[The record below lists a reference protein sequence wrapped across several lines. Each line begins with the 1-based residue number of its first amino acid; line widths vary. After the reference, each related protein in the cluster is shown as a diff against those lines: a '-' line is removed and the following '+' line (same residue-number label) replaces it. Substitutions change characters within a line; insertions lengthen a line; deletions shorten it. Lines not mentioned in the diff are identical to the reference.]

1 MFKNYL
7 KIAWR
12 NLTRRKGHAFINIGG
27 LAIGISVC
35 LLIFI
40 IVQFELSFD
49 NYHEKKDRIYRVL
62 TEYHHSNTDVFYG
75 VATPYALPEGIK
87 KALPQ
92 LEKVAAFYSEDDSQI
107 LVVDEFGLTTNKF
120 KEKEG
125 VFISEPSLF
134 DIFDFKWLAGNAS
147 SLQNPNTVVITKETA
162 VKYFGSWEAAMGRTL
177 KWNNKE
183 LLKITGVLD
192 TIPKNTDLH
201 IKLLISYGT
210 GYTSEILNSSDWNGT
225 DSSFGC
231 FVLLPKNVSIASVNA
246 QLKVLSK
253 DNKLNDNEDIHV
265 LQPLTEI
272 HFDTESGNFSNR
284 SISRERINVLWLV
297 AAFILLIACVNFI
310 NLSTALAV
318 NRSKEIGIRKVVGSN
333 RWHLRVQFLTETFVI
348 VLLSVLLA
356 LVMTFLFL
364 NRIGDLIDLPLTI
377 RTIQTTEMIW
387 FLVAITIVVT
397 LLAGLYPSSVLA
409 KFNPINTLKSKVSI
423 TGPSGISLRRSL
435 VVFQFIIAQALII
448 GTIVVVRQ
456 MDFFSYQPL
465 GFEKDALVN
474 ISIPKDSTATTK
486 IDYLRNALGSINGVK
501 NVSFSRG
508 TPMEQGNSWGK
519 FTFNKSTQ
527 ENDFYSV
534 RKRIDHEFLNTYQL
548 ELAAGRNFVA
558 LDDVL
563 EFMIN
568 EKLAEKLG
576 MTNPEEALN
585 KEIDLGDVKGLV
597 VGVVKDF
604 QERSL
609 KENIAGVFMFPQKSR
624 YDLAGIKLESKK
636 ALSTIKNIE
645 ELWNDTFPNYVFEYN
660 FLDDKIAGYYEQER
674 RLSHLYKI
682 AASIAI
688 FLSCLG
694 LFGLASFMI
703 MQRIKEAGVR
713 KVLGATKNNIVYLF
727 SKEFIILIVIA
738 FCIAAPLAWYFM
750 DQWLEEYTYHINI
763 SWSVFVM
770 SGMGTM
776 LIALA
781 TVGYQAIK
789 VANENPVKSLQ
800 TE

>member
-12 NLTRRKGHAFINIGG
+12 NLTHRKGHAFINIGG

-49 NYHEKKDRIYRVL
+49 NYHKKEDRIYRVL

-87 KALPQ
+87 KSLPQ

-107 LVVDEFGLTTNKF
+107 LIVDEVGRTTNKF

-134 DIFDFKWLAGNAS
+134 DIFDFKWLVGNAS
-147 SLQNPNTVVITKETA
+147 SLKDPNTVVITRETA
-162 VKYFGSWEAAMGRTL
+162 IKYFGSWEAAMGRTL

-183 LLKITGVLD
+183 LLKITGILD
-192 TIPKNTDLH
+192 TVPKNTDLR

-210 GYTSEILNSSDWNGT
+210 GYTSEILNSSDWDGT

-231 FVLLPKNVSIASVNA
+231 FVLLPKNVSVASVNA

-253 DNKLNDNEDIHV
+253 ENKFTDNEDIHV
-265 LQPLTEI
+265 LQSLDEI

-284 SISRERINVLWLV
+284 SISKGRINVLWLV

-333 RWHLRVQFLTETFVI
+333 RWHLRTQFLTETFVI

-356 LVMTFLFL
+356 LVITFLSL
-364 NRIGDLIDLPLTI
+364 NRVGTLIDLPLTI

-474 ISIPKDSTATTK
+474 ISIPKDSTATAK
-486 IDYLRNALGSINGVK
+486 IDYLRNALSSINGVK

-534 RKRIDHEFLNTYQL
+534 RKRIDHEFLDTYEL
-548 ELAAGRNFVA
+548 ELAAGRNFVTS
-558 LDDVL
+558 DDVL

-568 EKLAEKLG
+568 ETLAEKLG
-576 MTNPEEALN
+576 ITNPEEALN

-624 YDLAGIKLESKK
+624 YNLAGIKLESKK
-636 ALSTIKNIE
+636 ALSTIKSIE

-750 DQWLEEYTYHINI
+750 NQWLEEYTYHINI
-763 SWSVFVM
+763 SWSVFVV
-770 SGMGTM
+770 SGVGTM

-789 VANENPVKSLQ
+789 VANENPVKSLR

>member
-147 SLQNPNTVVITKETA
+147 SLKNPNTVVITKETA

-201 IKLLISYGT
+201 LKLLISYGT

-231 FVLLPKNVSIASVNA
+231 FVLLPKNVFIASVNA

-253 DNKLNDNEDIHV
+253 DNKLNHNEDIHV
-265 LQPLTEI
+265 LQSLTEI

-356 LVMTFLFL
+356 LVMTFLSL

-474 ISIPKDSTATTK
+474 ISIPKDSTATAK

-558 LDDVL
+558 SDDVL

-568 EKLAEKLG
+568 ETLAEKLG

-703 MQRIKEAGVR
+703 MQRVKEAGVR

-750 DQWLEEYTYHINI
+750 NQWLEEYTYHINI

-776 LIALA
+776 LIALV

-789 VANENPVKSLQ
+789 VANENPVKSLR